1 MQTRN
6 PFIDD
11 LTKMANGAM
20 GALTGVKDEVEA
32 RIRDQIAKILD
43 GMDIP
48 RRDEFD
54 AVKAMAAKA
63 REENEELKK
72 QIAELQA
79 EARSSA
85 GPRQSLRADAR
96 RRRGRRHLHRPGGGR
111 RRQGGRHQGAEHAR
125 VPDIGAFAA
134 LTASGID
141 LARIEDLGHGST
153 VATNAVLERKG
164 ASVAFIATAGFRDL
178 LFMQRHDRRNIYD
191 LFYAKPAPPVRR
203 KDCFEATERL
213 ARRRLGRHAAR
224 RSQRQRTR

>member
-20 GALTGVKDEVEA
+20 GALTGMKDEVEA
-32 RIRDQIAKILD
+32 RFRDQIAKILD

-79 EARSSA
+79 KLA
-85 GPRQSLRADAR
+85 
-96 RRRGRRHLHRPGGGR
+96 GGG
-111 RRQGGRHQGAEHAR
+111 GG
-125 VPDIGAFAA
+125 
-134 LTASGID
+134 
-141 LARIEDLGHGST
+141 
-153 VATNAVLERKG
+153 ATE
-164 ASVAFIATAGFRDL
+164 
-178 LFMQRHDRRNIYD
+178 
-191 LFYAKPAPPVRR
+191 APPSGAGISPEV
-203 KDCFEATERL
+203 
-213 ARRRLGRHAAR
+213 
-224 RSQRQRTR
+224 